1 MVYGI
6 YPRCNEAEPSNPE
19 GITYTTAS
27 EESMWLVP
35 QLTAFHQSQAEKS
48 IPLGNT
54 FGFRQLRE
62 QRLEKCGLYPIT
74 LHFSRPLIGGRQATV
89 VQSLVSTEALTRP
102 SSPSR
107 HCTLGNHFNPLGE
120 IPEQLAA
127 YSAHALSTALF
138 MLGTHFAAG

>member
-6 YPRCNEAEPSNPE
+6 YPRCYEAKPSNPK
-19 GITYTTAS
+19 GIPYTIAS

-62 QRLEKCGLYPIT
+62 QRPGKCGLCDRKNT
-74 LHFSRPLIGGRQATV
+74 RGRGLCDRKNTRGRGLWGKTQVSARVRSTSGEPRV
-89 VQSLVSTEALTRP
+89 VPHNL
-102 SSPSR
+102 
-107 HCTLGNHFNPLGE
+107 C
-120 IPEQLAA
+120 PE
-127 YSAHALSTALF
+127 
-138 MLGTHFAAG
+138 

>member
-6 YPRCNEAEPSNPE
+6 YPRCYEAEPSNPK
-19 GITYTTAS
+19 GIPYTTAS

-62 QRLEKCGLYPIT
+62 QRLEKCGLCDRKNTRGRGLWGKTQVSARVRSTSGEPRVVPHNLGPEKFFLSCSMASSLQPI
-74 LHFSRPLIGGRQATV
+74 SGREKVGYRTQE
-89 VQSLVSTEALTRP
+89 VQERNSE
-102 SSPSR
+102 
-107 HCTLGNHFNPLGE
+107 G
-120 IPEQLAA
+120 
-127 YSAHALSTALF
+127 
-138 MLGTHFAAG
+138 

>member
-6 YPRCNEAEPSNPE
+6 YPRCYEAKPSNPK
-19 GITYTTAS
+19 GIPYTTAS

-62 QRLEKCGLYPIT
+62 QRPEKCGVCDRKNT
-74 LHFSRPLIGGRQATV
+74 RGRGLWGKTQ
-89 VQSLVSTEALTRP
+89 VSTRVRSTSGEPRVVPHNLGPEEFFLSCSMA
-102 SSPSR
+102 SSLQPISGREKVGSR
-107 HCTLGNHFNPLGE
+107 TQEVQERNSEG
-120 IPEQLAA
+120 
-127 YSAHALSTALF
+127 
-138 MLGTHFAAG
+138 

>member
-1 MVYGI
+1 MYIYTYIYIYIYVYKYKYI
-6 YPRCNEAEPSNPE
+6 YIYIYVIGRPQGSCGVWDIPKVVTRRSRV
-19 GITYTTAS
+19 TTRVTHTPQLS

-62 QRLEKCGLYPIT
+62 QRFEKCGLSPIT

-89 VQSLVSTEALTRP
+89 VQIYIRAALTEGDQLM
-102 SSPSR
+102 SSPP
-107 HCTLGNHFNPLGE
+107 F
-120 IPEQLAA
+120 
-127 YSAHALSTALF
+127 
-138 MLGTHFAAG
+138 

>member
-6 YPRCNEAEPSNPE
+6 YPRCYEAKPSNPE
-19 GITYTTAS
+19 GIPYTTAS

-62 QRLEKCGLYPIT
+62 QRPDKCGLCDRKNTRGRGLWGKTQVSARVRSTSVEPRVVPHNLGPEKFFLSCSMASSLQPISGRENVG
-74 LHFSRPLIGGRQATV
+74 SRTQE
-89 VQSLVSTEALTRP
+89 VQERNSE
-102 SSPSR
+102 
-107 HCTLGNHFNPLGE
+107 G
-120 IPEQLAA
+120 
-127 YSAHALSTALF
+127 
-138 MLGTHFAAG
+138 

>member
-6 YPRCNEAEPSNPE
+6 YPRCYEAKPSNPK
-19 GITYTTAS
+19 GIPYTTAS

-62 QRLEKCGLYPIT
+62 QRFEKCGLCPIT

-89 VQSLVSTEALTRP
+89 VQIYLYHSCLPSTNQRP
-102 SSPSR
+102 R
-107 HCTLGNHFNPLGE
+107 KV
-120 IPEQLAA
+120 
-127 YSAHALSTALF
+127 
-138 MLGTHFAAG
+138 

>member
-6 YPRCNEAEPSNPE
+6 YPRCYEAKPSNPK
-19 GITYTTAS
+19 GIPYTIAS

-62 QRLEKCGLYPIT
+62 QRFEKCGLCPIS

-89 VQSLVSTEALTRP
+89 VQYFIYPEIG
-102 SSPSR
+102 SPSQV
-107 HCTLGNHFNPLGE
+107 CE
-120 IPEQLAA
+120 D
-127 YSAHALSTALF
+127 STVILRF
-138 MLGTHFAAG
+138 ILVERSPPFRCSKIR

>member
-6 YPRCNEAEPSNPE
+6 YPRCYEAKPSNPK
-19 GITYTTAS
+19 GIPYTTAS

-35 QLTAFHQSQAEKS
+35 QLTAFRQSQAEKS

-62 QRLEKCGLYPIT
+62 QRFEKCGLCPIT

-89 VQSLVSTEALTRP
+89 VQMEVWL
-102 SSPSR
+102 
-107 HCTLGNHFNPLGE
+107 PLIFIGKW
-120 IPEQLAA
+120 A
-127 YSAHALSTALF
+127 TAF
-138 MLGTHFAAG
+138 RIVAWAQMGYHIFCIFFDIYFVCDRTSIWKSI